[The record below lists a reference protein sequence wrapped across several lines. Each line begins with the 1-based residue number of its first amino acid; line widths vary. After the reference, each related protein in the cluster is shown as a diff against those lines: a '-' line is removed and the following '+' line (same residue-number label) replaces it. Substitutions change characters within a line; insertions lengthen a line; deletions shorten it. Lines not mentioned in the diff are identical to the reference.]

1 MDDIL
6 QCYAILGIK
15 HNASPEAAK
24 KAYRNM
30 AKVWHPDRYVDNP
43 TLKAKAEVEIKK
55 INQAYAA
62 IKAYST
68 QSVKQAVSKSN
79 YSPQSKVA
87 KKPHSSESFYQQG
100 VVYAEQEDYDEAL
113 QSFARAIGLNP
124 DCLEAY
130 QYRGFILSKLGFK
143 LRADAEFK
151 KAHQIKLRKIGQPAK
166 QYTPQT
172 YKDRQ
177 SGNSFKTAIG
187 MEVSTRLPLQC
198 WQTIFVD
205 RPCNSLVFGQG
216 GYIASINGDREAEP
230 SYKVSSTRGTR
241 ATELCASAHR
251 EINLW
256 QANTGQAKG
265 SLEGHIDR
273 VSCLTVSPS
282 GQTLISGSKD
292 CTIKFWD
299 LRKKKIV
306 RTFGGQFDDHLS
318 EITNLAISP
327 DNQILLS
334 CDRDNSLKVWDI
346 NHARML
352 KNISF
357 SADVTCLAIHPNGQL
372 FCSSGLEPQVKIRQI
387 KNGEVVG
394 SINHNS
400 AVLSLAFSPDGRL
413 LATAG
418 LDLAIKLWDIT
429 TGREI
434 YTLEGHGDRLTQIIF
449 SSDRTLISSS
459 WDKTIKLWDLNTGK
473 IITTLEA
480 HSAQINTMAISSDNQ
495 TLVTGSS
502 DCTIK
507 LWHCNYLSSI

>member
-68 QSVKQAVSKSN
+68 QSAKQTVSKSN
-79 YSPQSKVA
+79 YYSPQAKVA
-87 KKPHSSESFYQQG
+87 KKPQSSESFYQQG

-177 SGNSFKTAIG
+177 SGNFFKTAI
-187 MEVSTRLPLQC
+187 EIKVSTRLPLQC

-205 RPCNSLVFGQG
+205 RPCNSLAIGQG
-216 GYIASINGDREAEP
+216 GYIASINGD
-230 SYKVSSTRGTR
+230 
-241 ATELCASAHR
+241 LQ
-251 EINLW
+251 INLW

-265 SLEGHIDR
+265 NLEGHIDR

-292 CTIKFWD
+292 RTIKFWD

-334 CDRDNSLKVWDI
+334 CDRGAEPSAHRDNSLKIWDI

-357 SADVTCLAIHPNGQL
+357 SAEVTSLAIHPNGQL
-372 FCSSGLEPQVKIRQI
+372 FGSSGLEPQVKIRQI
-387 KNGEVVG
+387 KNAEVIG

-400 AVLSLAFSPDGRL
+400 GVLSLAFSPDGRL

-434 YTLEGHGDRLTQIIF
+434 YTLEGHSDRISQIIF
-449 SSDRTLISSS
+449 SSDSQTLISSS

-473 IITTLEA
+473 VITTLEA
-480 HSAQINTMAISSDNQ
+480 HSAQINTMAIASDKQ
-495 TLVTGSS
+495 ILVTGSS
-502 DCTIK
+502 DRTIK
-507 LWHCNYLSSI
+507 LWQWN

>member
-1 MDDIL
+1 MDDIF

-62 IKAYST
+62 IKAHSAEKIGQTIEPGIGYRPQPT
-68 QSVKQAVSKSN
+68 VSKK
-79 YSPQSKVA
+79 PQS
-87 KKPHSSESFYQQG
+87 PESFYQQG
-100 VVYAEQEDYDEAL
+100 VAYAEQEHYDDAL
-113 QSFARAIGLNP
+113 HSFAQAIRLNP
-124 DCLEAY
+124 DYLEAY

-151 KAHQIKLRKIGQPAK
+151 KAHQIKLRNKIRQPAK
-166 QYTPQT
+166 KYTQQV
-172 YKDRQ
+172 YNDRQ
-177 SGNSFKTAIG
+177 SGTSFKTPIT
-187 MEVSTRLPLQC
+187 MEVPTHLPLKC
-198 WQTIFVD
+198 WQTIFVEQS
-205 RPCNSLVFGQG
+205 CKSLVIGQG
-216 GYIASINGDREAEP
+216 GYIASIDGDREIKLSE
-230 SYKVSSTRGTR
+230 
-241 ATELCASAHR
+241 
-251 EINLW
+251 
-256 QANTGQAKG
+256 ANTGRILSSLKG
-265 SLEGHIDR
+265 HTDR
-273 VSCLTVSPS
+273 VSCLTISPS

-292 CTIKFWD
+292 RTIKFWD
-299 LRKKKIV
+299 LKKKKIV

-334 CDRDNSLKVWDI
+334 CDRDNSLKVW
-346 NHARML
+346 NVSHAKML

-357 SADVTCLAIHPNGQL
+357 SADVTALAIHPNGQL

-394 SINHNS
+394 SIAHNS
-400 AVLSLAFSPDGRL
+400 GVLSLVFSPDGRL

-418 LDLAIKLWDIT
+418 LNCAIKLWDIT

-434 YTLEGHGDRLTQIIF
+434 HTLEGHSGRISKIIF
-449 SSDRTLISSS
+449 SNDSQTLISSS
-459 WDKTIKLWDLNTGK
+459 WDRTIKLWDSDTGK
-473 IITTLEA
+473 VITTVEA
-480 HSAQINTMAISSDNQ
+480 HSAQINTMALASNNQ
-495 TLVTGSS
+495 TLVTGGG
-502 DCTIK
+502 DRTIK
-507 LWHCNYLSSI
+507 LWHCNYLANTREK

>member
-1 MDDIL
+1 MDDII

-55 INQAYAA
+55 INHAYAA

-68 QSVKQAVSKSN
+68 QSAKETVSRSN
-79 YSPQSKVA
+79 YSPQPKVA
-87 KKPHSSESFYQQG
+87 KKPQSSESFYQQG
-100 VVYAEQEDYDEAL
+100 VVYAEREDYDEAL
-113 QSFARAIGLNP
+113 QSFAQAIRLNP

-177 SGNSFKTAIG
+177 SDNFFKTALE
-187 MEVSTRLPLQC
+187 MKVSTSLPLQC

-205 RPCNSLVFGQG
+205 RPCNSLVVAQG
-216 GYIASINGDREAEP
+216 GYIASINGDRY
-230 SYKVSSTRGTR
+230 SY
-241 ATELCASAHR
+241 
-251 EINLW
+251 LW
-256 QANTGQAKG
+256 QGNTAQAVG
-265 SLEGHIDR
+265 NLAGHIDR

-357 SADVTCLAIHPNGQL
+357 SADVTSLAIHPNGQL
-372 FCSSGLEPQVKIRQI
+372 FGSSGLEPQVKIRQI

-400 AVLSLAFSPDGRL
+400 GVLSLAFSPDGRL

-434 YTLEGHGDRLTQIIF
+434 YTLEGHSDRIPQIIF

-473 IITTLEA
+473 MITTIEA
-480 HSAQINTMAISSDNQ
+480 HAAQINTMAIASDKQ

-502 DCTIK
+502 DRTIK
-507 LWHCNYLSSI
+507 LWHCNYLSTI

>member
-68 QSVKQAVSKSN
+68 QSAKQISKSN

-87 KKPHSSESFYQQG
+87 KKPQSSESFYQQG

-113 QSFARAIGLNP
+113 QSFTQAIRLNP

-172 YKDRQ
+172 YKNRQ
-177 SGNSFKTAIG
+177 SGNSLKSAIE
-187 MEVSTRLPLQC
+187 MEVSTRFPLKC

-230 SYKVSSTRGTR
+230 S
-241 ATELCASAHR
+241 AHR

-265 SLEGHIDR
+265 SLAGHIDR

-357 SADVTCLAIHPNGQL
+357 SADVTSLAIHPNGQL

-387 KNGEVVG
+387 KNGEIVG

-400 AVLSLAFSPDGRL
+400 GVLSLAFSPDGRL

-429 TGREI
+429 TGRKI

-449 SSDRTLISSS
+449 SSDSQTLISSS
-459 WDKTIKLWDLNTGK
+459 WDKTIKLWNLTTGK
-473 IITTLEA
+473 VITTIEA
-480 HSAQINTMAISSDNQ
+480 HSAQINTMAIASDKQ
-495 TLVTGSS
+495 TLVTSSS

-507 LWHCNYLSSI
+507 LWQCNYLSTAIF

>member
-1 MDDIL
+1 MDDLL
-6 QCYAILGIK
+6 QYYAILGIK

-30 AKVWHPDRYVDNP
+30 AKVWHPDRYANNP

-55 INQAYAA
+55 INQAYEA
-62 IKAYST
+62 IKAYGNANRT
-68 QSVKQAVSKSN
+68 VLKSN
-79 YSPQSKVA
+79 HRPPKVA
-87 KKPHSSESFYQQG
+87 KQPQSSESFYHQG
-100 VVYAEQEDYDEAL
+100 VDYAQQERYNEAL
-113 QSFARAIGLNP
+113 QSFALAIKLNP
-124 DCLEAY
+124 NHLEAY

-151 KAHQIKLRKIGQPAK
+151 KAHQIKLRNKIGQPTK
-166 QYTPQT
+166 QYSPQT
-172 YKDRQ
+172 YKNRQ
-177 SGNSFKTAIG
+177 SGNSFKTPI
-187 MEVSTRLPLQC
+187 EIKVSTRLPLKC

-205 RPCNSLVFGQG
+205 RPCNSLAIGQG
-216 GYIASINGDREAEP
+216 GYIASINGD
-230 SYKVSSTRGTR
+230 
-241 ATELCASAHR
+241 R

-265 SLEGHIDR
+265 SLAGHIDR

-292 CTIKFWD
+292 CTIRFWD

-318 EITNLAISP
+318 EITNLTISP

-346 NHARML
+346 NHAIML

-357 SADVTCLAIHPNGQL
+357 SADVTSLAIHPNGQL
-372 FCSSGLEPQVKIRQI
+372 FSSSGLEPQVKIRQI
-387 KNGEVVG
+387 KDGEIVG

-400 AVLSLAFSPDGRL
+400 GVLALAFSPDGRL

-418 LDLAIKLWDIT
+418 LDLAIKLWDT
-429 TGREI
+429 SSGREI
-434 YTLEGHGDRLTQIIF
+434 YTLEGHGDRISQIIF
-449 SSDRTLISSS
+449 SNDSQTLISSS
-459 WDKTIKLWDLNTGK
+459 WDKTIKLWNLTTGK
-473 IITTLEA
+473 VITTIEA
-480 HSAQINTMAISSDNQ
+480 HSAQINTMAIASDDRTIVTSSSDR
-495 TLVTGSS
+495 
-502 DCTIK
+502 TIK
-507 LWHCNYLSSI
+507 LWHCNLTGEGYNV